1 METLIIMNYESGL
14 VYVTELPQNDWQIE
28 DYEQYITEELGV
40 RLSNVD
46 WMVTKQENPIEYL

>member
-14 VYVTELPQNDWQIE
+14 VYVTELPKNDWQIE

-46 WMVTKQENPIEYL
+46 WMVTQQENPIEYL